1 MIQKFTYG
9 FGLLILVTFYSCKQ
23 NEAETT
29 NQSNS
34 SINNET
40 TSKSD
45 NNSSNYFSFIE
56 EVLIGFTHAAIAQ
69 HMVQTPYAFLGVNE
83 GRINY
88 EAIDS
93 NNVNH
98 FISFDTAQNDALEV
112 YVYNIDF
119 KNNNEHL
126 TSDYFNK
133 LRDVLENHF
142 GSEFETGYDDNGIYG
157 INWTLEGVLVDLS
170 MGTNFIQLEIKQH

>member
-1 MIQKFTYG
+1 MIQKLIYG
-9 FGLLILVTFYSCKQ
+9 FGLLILVTFSSCKK

-29 NQSNS
+29 NQSNRT
-34 SINNET
+34 INRET

-69 HMVQTPYAFLGVNE
+69 HMVQTPYVFLGEND

-93 NNVNH
+93 KKVNH

-119 KNNNEHL
+119 KTNNEHL

-142 GSEFETGYDDNGIYG
+142 GSEFETGYDENGIYG
-157 INWTLEGVLVDLS
+157 IIRTQEGVLVELS
-170 MGTNFIQLEIKQH
+170 MGTNIKQ

>member
-1 MIQKFTYG
+1 MIIKYKQFFCSFLSLSAFSCMQNKLETK
-9 FGLLILVTFYSCKQ
+9 IQNKEINLV
-23 NEAETT
+23 EE
-29 NQSNS
+29 
-34 SINNET
+34 
-40 TSKSD
+40 KSAKVE
-45 NNSSNYFSFIE
+45 NIKEYFSFIE
-56 EVLIGFTHAAIAQ
+56 EVLIGFTHTAIAK
-69 HMVQTPYAFLGVNE
+69 HMVQTPYAFLGENE